1 MYSST
6 VPTASHLMSSSN
18 SNMFLNGDDGVR
30 MPSSDSSSR
39 HIAER
44 YFNSRNLRGDDNVN
58 YSPEQEAMELNFR
71 LRAQKE
77 EILLLREQISDACL
91 KELQLLNEKHA
102 LERKFSDLRVALD
115 EKQKDAITS
124 ALGEMA
130 RRKGG
135 LEENLRLAHDM
146 KVVEDERYIF
156 TSSMLGLLA
165 EYGIRPHVINASAI
179 CNSAKRLYEELQWK
193 IRMSHA
199 NFLDINSK
207 LVYQAADGPSSKD
220 HQSTS
225 VFKGQL
231 RTSTVPNGFHP
242 SNFYFHERD
251 LEPTSNMTRF
261 PWNPDP
267 MDMKDI
273 IPNVEMHHRDDRRE
287 ILINSD
293 KGLDNVVKENET
305 NASTDTPFHFPT
317 LYEEHAS
324 SASEEGLLPGIEGFQ
339 IIGDAK
345 PGNTLQACG
354 YPVHGTSLCM
364 FQWVRHL
371 QNGTRHYIE
380 GATNPE
386 YVVTADDADKL
397 IAVECI
403 PMDEKGCQGDLVRLF
418 ANDQKKITC
427 DPAMQEEIE
436 KHLSAG
442 RATFNVLLLIKI
454 PFGLSSQF
462 VLTCSD
468 GTSHPFSTKN
478 DVRMRDTLVL
488 SMRIFQSKLGS
499 CIYQIELFLCFG
511 KDGRLPRHTCVWG
524 HPARLG
530 CMIRVGRQYPLHKE
544 REGMLNS
551 KRARGRILF
560 CLFILT
566 CNLNF
571 G

>member
-1 MYSST
+1 MYSSR
-6 VPTASHLMSSSN
+6 VLTAAHMMSSSN
-18 SNMFLNGDDGVR
+18 SNMFVNSDDGVR
-30 MPSSDSSSR
+30 TPSSDSSSR
-39 HIAER
+39 HNAER
-44 YFNSRNLRGDDNVN
+44 HFSSRNSRGDDNVN
-58 YSPEQEAMELNFR
+58 YSPEQEAMEINLR

-124 ALGEMA
+124 ALAEMA
-130 RRKGG
+130 RRKGD

-179 CNSAKRLYEELQWK
+179 CNSAKRLYEELQSK
-193 IRMSHA
+193 IIMSHA
-199 NFLDINSK
+199 NFMDINSK
-207 LVYQAADGPSSKD
+207 LVYQAGDGSSNKD

-225 VFKGQL
+225 LLKGQPQ
-231 RTSTVPNGFHP
+231 TTTVPNGVHP
-242 SNFYFHERD
+242 SNFYLHERD
-251 LEPTSNMTRF
+251 LEPISNMTRF

-267 MDMKDI
+267 MDMKGMT
-273 IPNVEMHHRDDRRE
+273 PNVETHHRDNRRE
-287 ILINSD
+287 FLINSD
-293 KGLDNVVKENET
+293 RGVEGPSRSNVVDNFVKANENT
-305 NASTDTPFHFPT
+305 ASTDTNFHFPT

-354 YPVHGTSLCM
+354 YPVNGTSLCI
-364 FQWVRHL
+364 F
-371 QNGTRHYIE
+371 
-380 GATNPE
+380 
-386 YVVTADDADKL
+386 
-397 IAVECI
+397 
-403 PMDEKGCQGDLVRLF
+403 QGDLVKLF

-436 KHLSAG
+436 KHISAG
-442 RATFNVLLLIKI
+442 RATFNVLLLIDSSDLWEPTTFILKRSSYIVKINSMEVVVIEENYSADLSIKI

-468 GTSHPFSTKN
+468 GTSHPFSTNN

-488 SMRIFQSKLGS
+488 TMRIFQSKVL
-499 CIYQIELFLCFG
+499 LC
-511 KDGRLPRHTCVWG
+511 
-524 HPARLG
+524 
-530 CMIRVGRQYPLHKE
+530 
-544 REGMLNS
+544 
-551 KRARGRILF
+551 
-560 CLFILT
+560 
-566 CNLNF
+566 
-571 G
+571 

>member
-1 MYSST
+1 MYSSR
-6 VPTASHLMSSSN
+6 VLTAAHMMSSSN
-18 SNMFLNGDDGVR
+18 SNMFVNSDDGVR
-30 MPSSDSSSR
+30 TPSSDSSSR
-39 HIAER
+39 HNAER
-44 YFNSRNLRGDDNVN
+44 HFSSRNSRGDDNVN
-58 YSPEQEAMELNFR
+58 YSPEQEAMEINLR

-124 ALGEMA
+124 ALAEMA
-130 RRKGG
+130 RRKGD

-179 CNSAKRLYEELQWK
+179 CNSAKRLYEELQSK
-193 IRMSHA
+193 IIMSHA
-199 NFLDINSK
+199 NFMDINSK
-207 LVYQAADGPSSKD
+207 LVYQAGDGSSNKD

-225 VFKGQL
+225 LLKGQPQ
-231 RTSTVPNGFHP
+231 TTTVPNGVHP
-242 SNFYFHERD
+242 SNFYLHERD
-251 LEPTSNMTRF
+251 LEPISNMTRF

-267 MDMKDI
+267 MDMKGMT
-273 IPNVEMHHRDDRRE
+273 PNVETHHRDNRRE
-287 ILINSD
+287 FLINSD
-293 KGLDNVVKENET
+293 RGVEGPSRSNVVDNFVKANENT
-305 NASTDTPFHFPT
+305 ASTDTNFHFPT

-354 YPVHGTSLCM
+354 YPVNGTSLCI

-371 QNGTRHYIE
+371 QNGTRQYIE

-403 PMDEKGCQGDLVRLF
+403 PMDEKGCQGDLVKLF

-436 KHLSAG
+436 KHISAG
-442 RATFNVLLLIKI
+442 RATFNVLLLIDSSDLWEPTTFILKRSSYIVKINSMEVVVIEENYSADLSIKI

-468 GTSHPFSTKN
+468 GTSHPFSTNN

-488 SMRIFQSKLGS
+488 TMRIFQSKVL
-499 CIYQIELFLCFG
+499 LC
-511 KDGRLPRHTCVWG
+511 
-524 HPARLG
+524 
-530 CMIRVGRQYPLHKE
+530 
-544 REGMLNS
+544 
-551 KRARGRILF
+551 
-560 CLFILT
+560 
-566 CNLNF
+566 
-571 G
+571 